1 MRNIDRIKQ
10 MTVDE
15 MAKLLTELQCREC
28 GAHDGYEW
36 KKCQLVGCWCHPKNG
51 YQSYGEWLLREEW

>member
-1 MRNIDRIKQ
+1 MNNYEKIKQ

-15 MAKLLTELQCREC
+15 MAKLLTELQCQEC

-36 KKCQLVGCWCHPKNG
+36 KNCQLVGCWCHANNG
-51 YQSYGEWLLREEW
+51 YQSYGEWLLQEAE

>member
-1 MRNIDRIKQ
+1 

-28 GAHDGYEW
+28 GVHDGYEW

-51 YQSYGEWLLREEW
+51 YQSYGEWLLREAE

>member
-1 MRNIDRIKQ
+1 

-15 MAKLLTELQCREC
+15 MAKLLTELQCQEC

-36 KKCQLVGCWCHPKNG
+36 KNCQLVGCWCHANNG
-51 YQSYGEWLLREEW
+51 YQSYGEWLLREAE